1 MTLDEEGERATALL
15 RGKTVK
21 RVLRVREQDVMVEF
35 DDGSRLFA
43 DSETSLEL
51 SITLPTTEGSH

>member
-1 MTLDEEGERATALL
+1 MTLDEETARATEML

-21 RVLRVREQDVMVEF
+21 RVVRYREREVLIEF
-35 DDGSRLFA
+35 EDGSRFFA

-51 SITLPTTEGSH
+51 SITMNDGD

>member
-1 MTLDEEGERATALL
+1 MTLDEETECATMLL

-21 RVLRVREQDVMVEF
+21 RVVRNREGEMLVEF

-43 DSETSLEL
+43 DSETALEL
-51 SITLPTTEGSH
+51 SITLPYDVPD